1 MISDQPSKIL
11 IADDNDEYRYIL
23 EHTLKN
29 LGHECLL
36 ASDGEEAVKITLEVI
51 PDLIRL
57 ANLNE

>member
-36 ASDGEEAVKITLEVI
+36 ASDGEEAVKITLEVMKI
-51 PDLIRL
+51 ILL
-57 ANLNE
+57 